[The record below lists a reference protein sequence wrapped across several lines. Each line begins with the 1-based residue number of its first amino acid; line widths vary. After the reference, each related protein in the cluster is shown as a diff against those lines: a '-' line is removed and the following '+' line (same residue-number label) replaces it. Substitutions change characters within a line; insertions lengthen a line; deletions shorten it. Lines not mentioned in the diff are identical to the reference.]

1 MTELKISIS
10 EKLANEIKK
19 HPEIKWDDI
28 ASDAFEK
35 YIKKLENKRRKK
47 EIEEILKIS
56 ENSLKNFLENEPDL
70 YTDNDLKKR
79 Y

>member
-1 MTELKISIS
+1 M
-10 EKLANEIKK
+10 KK

-28 ASDAFEK
+28 ASSAFK
-35 YIKKLENKRRKK
+35 NYIQMLENEKRK
-47 EIEEILKIS
+47 EETKELIKIS
-56 ENSLKNFLENEPDL
+56 EYSLKNFLENEPDL

>member
-47 EIEEILKIS
+47 EIEEIMKIS

>member
-10 EKLANEIKK
+10 EKLANEMKK
-19 HPEIKWDDI
+19 HPEIKWDNI
-28 ASDAFEK
+28 ARSAFEN
-35 YIKKLENKRRKK
+35 YIQILENEKRKEDIK
-47 EIEEILKIS
+47 EIMKIS
-56 ENSLKNFLENEPDL
+56 EYSLKDFLENEPDL